1 MGSGTPL
8 YGRYV
13 AGGRPR
19 GLTPLADQRTAGVI
33 MMVEGTFLALGL
45 LAWVFFE
52 ASREGIEKQRLLD
65 LAHERGVELDDA
77 RAQRAV
83 AAGHGDR
90 LEKQL
95 IGSGR
100 DPEAEAT

>member
-1 MGSGTPL
+1 MWSGAVL
-8 YGRYV
+8 YPVYA
-13 AGGRPR
+13 AGEREWGI
-19 GLTPLADQRTAGVI
+19 TPLADQSTAGVI

-52 ASREGIEKQRLLD
+52 AAREGIEKQRLLD
-65 LAHERGVELDDA
+65 LAQDRGVEIDA
-77 RAQRAV
+77 ERVQRAV

-95 IGSGR
+95 IAAGR
-100 DPEAEAT
+100 DPEAGA

>member
-1 MGSGTPL
+1 MEASS
-8 YGRYV
+8 
-13 AGGRPR
+13 
-19 GLTPLADQRTAGVI
+19 PLADQSTAGVI
-33 MMVEGTFLALGL
+33 MMIEGTFLGLGL

-52 ASREGIEKQRLLD
+52 AAREGIEKQRLLD
-65 LAHERGVELDDA
+65 LASRPGVELDAA

-95 IGSGR
+95 TGSGR
-100 DPEAEAT
+100 DPEHRPR